1 MAEFSA
7 FQGVSRPWRRALL
20 IGGGIALLMLITR
33 GEDLTGGVIHQYP
46 GPGMNLWRLR

>member
-1 MAEFSA
+1 MTIDSA
-7 FQGVSRPWRRALL
+7 IHDITRHQLCQA
-20 IGGGIALLMLITR
+20 GGIALLMLITR